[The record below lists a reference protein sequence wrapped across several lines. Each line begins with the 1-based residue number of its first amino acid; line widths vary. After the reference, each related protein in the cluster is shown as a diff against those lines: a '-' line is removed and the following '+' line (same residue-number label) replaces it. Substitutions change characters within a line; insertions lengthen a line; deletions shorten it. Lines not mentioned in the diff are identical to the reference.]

1 MAKPDTDQESPDSI
15 SLDLPAPLFIH
26 KVGETSEISEV
37 TTTTEITEVNTTSQ
51 QSKQH
56 HLVLEIPER
65 TYDPSTKDDLTLNMP
80 LTPQQT
86 PKRVNFSPLP
96 SPTYIYP
103 KYNES
108 SSSPLSTRGKTSIKS
123 LIPRLSFK
131 FKNRNSE
138 IEKAAILALG
148 GSPSEIREKAKMSR
162 TVSFTK
168 LFALRLKRTSSLPV
182 TPIAHSNPE
191 SVHGRNT
198 VEKGWIQPPIHRSY
212 SVPDLIKDG
221 SVNQIESLGGVFR
234 IIPATLKVAQGTLP
248 TSNTNP
254 TTETD
259 GTDHKE
265 QQGEDIAE
273 EEAMCRICMV
283 ELKEGADDTL
293 KMECN
298 CKGELALAHQECAI
312 KWFSIKGNK
321 TCEVC
326 KQEVK
331 NLPVTLLRIQRSQSR
346 IHRGN
351 GALHQL
357 EVTRYRVWQDV
368 PVLVIV
374 SMLAYFCFLEQLLV
388 DKMGSGAIA
397 ISLPFSCILGLLASM
412 TSTTMVKR
420 RYAWVYAGVQFALV
434 VGFAHI
440 FYSKLDV
447 TGVLSVLLATFAGFG
462 GAMCV
467 TSIIYEFLKLRERWN
482 NRPSQPH
489 GTPEMEPEPTQE
501 SSEPAHAPQN
511 EAQQLRGSEQVVQ
524 PHQPTDTSHR
534 PESESDLQG
543 SQTQESGR
551 QSGP

>member
-1 MAKPDTDQESPDSI
+1 MAKPNTDQESPYSI
-15 SLDLPAPLFIH
+15 SLDVPAPLIIH
-26 KVGETSEISEV
+26 QTQVGETSEISEF

-51 QSKQH
+51 HSKPQ

-65 TYDPSTKDDLTLNMP
+65 TLDTSTNDDLTLNMS

-103 KYNES
+103 KFNEAS
-108 SSSPLSTRGKTSIKS
+108 SSARGKSSIKS

-148 GSPSEIREKAKMSR
+148 GSPSEIRGKAKMSR
-162 TVSFTK
+162 TLSLTK
-168 LFALRLKRTSSLPV
+168 LFASRSKRTSSLPI

-191 SVHGRNT
+191 SVHGRNNN
-198 VEKGWIQPPIHRSY
+198 EKGWIQPPMHRSY

-221 SVNQIESLGGVFR
+221 SINQTESLGGVFR
-234 IIPATLKVAQGTLP
+234 IIPTTPKVAQGTL
-248 TSNTNP
+248 TTN
-254 TTETD
+254 
-259 GTDHKE
+259 GNDHKE
-265 QQGEDIAE
+265 DGEDIEE

-283 ELKEGADDTL
+283 ELKEGAEDTL

-298 CKGELALAHQECAI
+298 CKGELALAHQECAV

-346 IHRGN
+346 LHRGN

-357 EVTRYRVWQDV
+357 EFFN
-368 PVLVIV
+368 LC
-374 SMLAYFCFLEQLLV
+374 S
-388 DKMGSGAIA
+388 
-397 ISLPFSCILGLLASM
+397 
-412 TSTTMVKR
+412 VKR

-434 VGFAHI
+434 VCFAHI
-440 FYSKLDV
+440 FYSKLNV

-482 NRPSQPH
+482 HRSNQPH
-489 GTPEMEPEPTQE
+489 ETSEMEPPQE
-501 SSEPAHAPQN
+501 SSQPAHARNDESQQVGGSI
-511 EAQQLRGSEQVVQ
+511 EAVQ
-524 PHQPTDTSHR
+524 EHQPTDTVHR
-534 PESESDLQG
+534 PQSEPELQG
-543 SQTQESGR
+543 SQTQELR
-551 QSGP
+551 QQSVP

>member
-1 MAKPDTDQESPDSI
+1 MEKANTDKEAVDNI
-15 SLDLPAPLFIH
+15 SVDLPASLVY
-26 KVGETSEISEV
+26 KDGETSEISEV
-37 TTTTEITEVNTTSQ
+37 TTTAEITEVNTTSQ
-51 QSKQH
+51 HSKPQ

-65 TYDPSTKDDLTLNMP
+65 TFDRLNTP

-96 SPTYIYP
+96 SPTYVYP
-103 KYNES
+103 KFNES
-108 SSSPLSTRGKTSIKS
+108 SSSPLSTRGKPSIKS

-131 FKNRNSE
+131 FKNRNAE

-148 GSPSEIREKAKMSR
+148 GSPSDIKRNAKMSR
-162 TVSFTK
+162 TLSFTK
-168 LFALRLKRTSSLPV
+168 LFSSKSKRTSSLPV

-198 VEKGWIQPPIHRSY
+198 IEKGWIQRPMYRSH
-212 SVPDLIKDG
+212 SVPDLIKD
-221 SVNQIESLGGVFR
+221 VNMNQIETLGGMFR
-234 IIPATLKVAQGTLP
+234 IIPTTPKVAQGSLP
-248 TSNTNP
+248 TINVFN

-259 GTDHKE
+259 GNDHKE
-265 QQGEDIAE
+265 GEDIAE
-273 EEAMCRICMV
+273 EEAVCRICMV
-283 ELKEGADDTL
+283 ELREGADDAL
-293 KMECN
+293 KLECD

-312 KWFSIKGNK
+312 KWFSVKGNK

-346 IHRGN
+346 RN
-351 GALHQL
+351 GAMHHLDGP
-357 EVTRYRVWQDV
+357 RYRVWQDV

-388 DKMGSGAIA
+388 GKMGSGAIA

-420 RYAWVYAGVQFALV
+420 RYAWIYATVQFALV

-440 FYSKLDV
+440 FNSKLNV

-462 GAMCV
+462 GAMCF
-467 TSIIYEFLKLRERWN
+467 TSIIYEILKLRDNWR
-482 NRPSQPH
+482 NRH
-489 GTPEMEPEPTQE
+489 GGTPEMERQE
-501 SSEPAHAPQN
+501 ST
-511 EAQQLRGSEQVVQ
+511 EARQQGGSIEVVQ
-524 PHQPTDTSHR
+524 PHQLTETGHR
-534 PESESDLQG
+534 PQGESDLQG
-543 SQTQESGR
+543 GQTQEPSQ
-551 QSGP
+551 QSRP

>member
-1 MAKPDTDQESPDSI
+1 MAKPDTPDSI
-15 SLDLPAPLFIH
+15 SIDLPAPLIH
-26 KVGETSEISEV
+26 KARETSEITEV
-37 TTTTEITEVNTTSQ
+37 TSNEIIEVKTTI
-51 QSKQH
+51 QH
-56 HLVLEIPER
+56 STPQHLVLQIPES
-65 TYDPSTKDDLTLNMP
+65 TFDTSTKDDSRINTP

-103 KYNES
+103 KFNRS
-108 SSSPLSTRGKTSIKS
+108 SSSASSTRGKSSIKS

-148 GSPSEIREKAKMSR
+148 GSPSEIRGKAKMSR
-162 TVSFTK
+162 TLSVTK
-168 LFALRLKRTSSLPV
+168 LFASRSKKTSSLPV

-191 SVHGRNT
+191 SIHGRNT
-198 VEKGWIQPPIHRSY
+198 IDKGWIQQPMHRSR

-221 SVNQIESLGGVFR
+221 NINQMESLGGVFR
-234 IIPATLKVAQGTLP
+234 IIPTTPKVAQGILP
-248 TSNTNP
+248 TINVNP
-254 TTETD
+254 TPETD
-259 GTDHKE
+259 GNDHVE
-265 QQGEDIAE
+265 EGEDIAE
-273 EEAMCRICMV
+273 EEAVCRICMV
-283 ELKEGADDTL
+283 ELKEGVDDTL

-312 KWFSIKGNK
+312 KWFSLKGNK

-346 IHRGN
+346 SHRGN
-351 GALHQL
+351 GAMHQL

-420 RYAWVYAGVQFALV
+420 RYAWIYATVQFALV
-434 VGFAHI
+434 VGFAHV
-440 FYSKLDV
+440 FYSKLNL

-462 GAMCV
+462 GAMCF
-467 TSIIYEFLKLRERWN
+467 TSIIYEFSKLRERWHSWPN
-482 NRPSQPH
+482 QSH
-489 GTPEMEPEPTQE
+489 GTAEIEPPQE
-501 SSEPAHAPQN
+501 SSEPAYAPQDEPQPQGGSV
-511 EAQQLRGSEQVVQ
+511 EAMQ
-524 PHQPTDTSHR
+524 PHQPTDSMHSPHR
-534 PESESDLQG
+534 ETDLHG
-543 SQTQESGR
+543 RQTQEPC
-551 QSGP
+551 QQMGP